1 MIQSGE
7 RPTETSELA
16 AWRLRRRYWR
26 VLLFFA
32 PLVGSIF
39 FWDVFLR
46 GIGFRAWSRRTA
58 SERYAGWARRFRRLA
73 TRQGG
78 VWIKVGQFLSAR
90 VDVLPASVT
99 SELAELQDE
108 VPAEAFPEIQRV
120 IVRAFDQPLE
130 AVFAALE
137 AQPLAAASLG
147 QVHRARL
154 TDGSRVVVKIQRP
167 HIRRLIETDLRALGT
182 VVRWLK
188 RYRPLARHADLDR
201 IVAEFSRTLWEE
213 VDYLAEA
220 DHARRFAALFADDSG
235 VRVPKVYADQ
245 TRREVLT
252 LEDVYA
258 IKITDYAEIEAAGIA
273 RAEVAQRLFAVY
285 LRQIFEAGFFHADPH
300 PGNLFVEPSADS
312 APGSWRLTFVDFGMV
327 GVLTPEAMSGLR
339 DLAIGVGARDVER
352 LLQAYTRLGILL
364 PQADLERI
372 RQAERAV
379 FDRFWG
385 KNMREL
391 RGLPASEM
399 HAFAREFRDLLY
411 EMPFQAPADLIFLG
425 RCVALL
431 SGMCSGLDPEFN
443 VFASLE
449 PYARRWLERSAADW
463 VRAGLHG
470 LADLAQLLAGLPAR
484 LETVLG
490 NLERGEQVVVAR
502 PHPDLQKRLDRL
514 NRGVD
519 RLTWAVVGGALLLA
533 GAVLLAGGEQRLS
546 LVLLGLSL
554 AAVAC
559 LLAR

>member
-1 MIQSGE
+1 LIQSGE

-554 AAVAC
+554 AAMAC

>member
-7 RPTETSELA
+7 RPTETSGLT

-32 PLVGSIF
+32 PLVVSIF

-46 GIGFRAWSRRTA
+46 GIGLRAFSRGTA
-58 SERYAGWARRFRRLA
+58 SARYAGWARRFRRLA

-108 VPAEAFPEIQRV
+108 VPAEDFPEIQRV
-120 IVRAFDQPLE
+120 IVRAFDQPVQ
-130 AVFAALE
+130 AVFATLE

-300 PGNLFVEPSADS
+300 PGNLFVEASVDS

-327 GVLTPEAMSGLR
+327 GVLTPETMSGLR

-352 LLQAYTRLGILL
+352 LLQASTRLGILL

-449 PYARRWLERSAADW
+449 PYARRWLERSASDW
-463 VRAGLHG
+463 VRIGMKGLV
-470 LADLAQLLAGLPAR
+470 DLAQLLPGLPGR
-484 LETVLG
+484 LDAALG
-490 NLERGEQVVVAR
+490 VMQRGELVVVAR
-502 PHPDLQKRLDRL
+502 PHPDLQRRLDRL
-514 NRGVD
+514 TRGVD

-533 GAVLLAGGEQRLS
+533 GAVLLAGGERRLS
-546 LVLLGLSL
+546 FVLLGLSVV
-554 AAVAC
+554 AIAC